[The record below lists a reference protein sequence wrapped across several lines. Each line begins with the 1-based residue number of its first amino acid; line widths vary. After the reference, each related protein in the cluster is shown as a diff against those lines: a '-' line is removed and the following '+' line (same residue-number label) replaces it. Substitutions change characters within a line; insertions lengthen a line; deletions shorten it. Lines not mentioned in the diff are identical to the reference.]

1 VTQAYH
7 LMTCKNCSNTYEGN
21 FCPNCGQS
29 THTHRITLGHFFHEF
44 FHAFTHADKGIILL
58 AKELIIRPG
67 HVAREYLDGKR
78 KKYFNPLSFL
88 ILTTAIYAFATYQS
102 GYFKALIRTDERK
115 AAVRS
120 APEKERPSPQ
130 MITLFKAMGKGN
142 QIVESNNGKVLA
154 LVLLWP
160 LLALFTWLFSLRSKR
175 NFAEM
180 LVLSAFI
187 MGELYIIMCLIFIP
201 AYLLWPS
208 TAAINNMVFQVVSVV
223 FMLIAFH
230 QFFKSHIV
238 WSIIKTILVKVLY
251 VFFFWILIVLYVF
264 AKDALFA

>member
-1 VTQAYH
+1 
-7 LMTCKNCSNTYEGN
+7 MTCKNCDHTFEGK
-21 FCPNCGQS
+21 FCSNCGQS
-29 THTHRITLGHFFHEF
+29 ADTHKVTLKHFFHEF

-58 AKELIIRPG
+58 AKDLITRPG

-88 ILTTAIYAFATYQS
+88 VLTTAMYAFATYQS
-102 GYFKALIRTDERK
+102 GYFKSLIRTDERK
-115 AAVRS
+115 AAVQS
-120 APEKERPSPQ
+120 APAKERPSPE
-130 MITLFKAMGKGN
+130 MIAVFKAMGKGN

-175 NFAEM
+175 NFAEI

-187 MGELYIIMCLIFIP
+187 MGELYIIMCFIFIP
-201 AYLLWPS
+201 AYLIAPS
-208 TAAINNMVFQVVSVV
+208 TAAINNAIFQGVSVV
-223 FMLIAFH
+223 FMFIAFH

-238 WSIIKTILVKVLY
+238 WTIVKTLLVKVLY
-251 VFFFWILIVLYVF
+251 VTFFWMLIVLFVLVRDTLI
-264 AKDALFA
+264 A